1 MKSLLCL
8 TLAAVGLSA
17 APLLAQDE
25 LFGKLDANK
34 DGLIA
39 EDEVEGEAKVKFDRL
54 LRTADKDGDKK
65 LSKEEFAAGLKQP
78 DQPRQPPEDA
88 RGPGRR
94 GGAPA
99 DGARLDALFDRTDAN
114 SDGKISKDEVPERLQ
129 ERFGQM
135 LERIG
140 ADAANKEQF
149 GRFMAFANQQGRPG
163 EGRPGEGRPGE
174 GRPGMFRPPVVAALD
189 TDGDGELSAAE
200 IEGASKALAKLD
212 KNSDGKLSREELGP
226 PGPMGP
232 LGDRRPGDAPPGAG
246 RGRFGEQFQAR
257 LKEADKNGDGKLS
270 KDEVEKADLPPFVS
284 ENFARM
290 DRNGDGQLDQDE
302 LRPPGQRGRGGERGR
317 PDGERRPDAPRR
329 D

>member
-1 MKSLLCL
+1 MKALLWGII
-8 TLAAVGLSA
+8 AAVGLSA
-17 APLLAQDE
+17 GPLLAQDE
-25 LFGKLDANK
+25 DLFGKLDANK
-34 DGLIA
+34 DGFIT
-39 EDEVEGEAKVKFDRL
+39 EGEVEGEGKAKIERL

-65 LSKEEFAAGLKQP
+65 LSKEEFAAGLKEP
-78 DQPRQPPEDA
+78 EAPRQPLGDT
-88 RGPGRR
+88 RGAGPR
-94 GGAPA
+94 GGEMR
-99 DGARLDALFDRTDAN
+99 DRLEAAFNRTDAN
-114 SDGKISKDEVPERLQ
+114 SDGKISKDEVPEAMR

-135 LERIG
+135 LERVG
-140 ADAANKEQF
+140 ADSANKEQYF
-149 GRFMAFANQQGRPG
+149 RFMAVAGVVQPPAGRRG
-163 EGRPGEGRPGE
+163 DGRPGE

-189 TDGDGELSAAE
+189 ADGDGELSAAE

-232 LGDRRPGDAPPGAG
+232 LGDRRPGDAPPG

-270 KDEVEKADLPPFVS
+270 KEEIEKADLPPFLT

-290 DRNGDGQLDQDE
+290 DRNSDGLLDQEE
-302 LRPPGQRGRGGERGR
+302 LRMPGERGRGGQRPGR